1 MQTSESPLSVRSSR
15 VRDRPAATD
24 ALSSIRPTASD
35 GSIYYHTA
43 VSCRQLVSRSS
54 LLRRVGVA
62 ACAIVAIALVAAT
75 IRSPLET
82 GGDGTG
88 GGSGGGEG
96 DGVGQ
101 PAPPESAA
109 DGSVP
114 AFLEYLIILL
124 LVIFALALVWYLLAH
139 RREAVK
145 LIAIGLVVLFITA
158 VLVYAM
164 MAVLPFAAGEFEP
177 PEQLSG
183 SGEGG
188 AGEGGSSGSEEETP
202 ISIGPMFVLL
212 ALLTAIF
219 LGGLFLSRDSS
230 GTEDR
235 RSGSDLADD
244 DSRVDGETTA
254 AVGTAAGAAADR
266 LEETDEFDNA
276 VYRAWQEMTRPLEVD
291 RPDSSTPREFAR
303 AATDAGMDRTD
314 VDELTRL
321 FEDVRYGDAPTTP
334 EREARA
340 IEVLRR
346 IEAEYADASDGDSSD
361 DRIDPKAAERH
372 RSRGDDP

>member
-1 MQTSESPLSVRSSR
+1 M
-15 VRDRPAATD
+15 
-24 ALSSIRPTASD
+24 
-35 GSIYYHTA
+35 
-43 VSCRQLVSRSS
+43 SRSS
-54 LLRRVGVA
+54 LLRRLAVA

-101 PAPPESAA
+101 PAPPESGG
-109 DGSVP
+109 DVTVP
-114 AFLEYLIILL
+114 PFLEYLIVLL

-145 LIAIGLVVLFITA
+145 LIAIGLVVLSVTA

-164 MAVLPFAAGEFEP
+164 MSVLPFAAGEFEP
-177 PEQLSG
+177 PEQFSE

-188 AGEGGSSGSEEETP
+188 DGEGSSGSEEDTSISTGP
-202 ISIGPMFVLL
+202 IFVLL

-219 LGGLFLSRDSS
+219 LGGLFLSRES
-230 GTEDR
+230 GGAEDR
-235 RSGSDLADD
+235 RSGSDLATDD
-244 DSRVDGETTA
+244 ARIDGETTA

-276 VYRAWQEMTRPLEVD
+276 VYRAWKEMTEPLEVA

-303 AATDAGMDRTD
+303 AATDVGMDRTD

-346 IEAEYADASDGDSSD
+346 IEAEYADASDADSSD
-361 DRIDPKAAERH
+361 GRIDPQAAEEH
-372 RSRGDDP
+372 RSRGENR

>member
-1 MQTSESPLSVRSSR
+1 M
-15 VRDRPAATD
+15 
-24 ALSSIRPTASD
+24 
-35 GSIYYHTA
+35 
-43 VSCRQLVSRSS
+43 SRSS
-54 LLRRVGVA
+54 LLRRLAVA

-82 GGDGTG
+82 GSDGTG

-101 PAPPESAA
+101 PAPPESAPDA
-109 DGSVP
+109 SVP
-114 AFLEYLIILL
+114 AFLEYLIVLL
-124 LVIFALALVWYLLAH
+124 LVVLALAIVWYLLAH

-145 LIAIGLVVLFITA
+145 LIAIGLVVLFVTA
-158 VLVYAM
+158 VLVYAVM
-164 MAVLPFAAGEFEP
+164 TVLPFVAGEFEP
-177 PEQLSG
+177 PEQFSE

-188 AGEGGSSGSEEETP
+188 GGEGGSSGSEEDT
-202 ISIGPMFVLL
+202 SFSTGPMFVLL

-219 LGGLFLSRDSS
+219 LGGLFLSRES
-230 GTEDR
+230 GGAEDR

-266 LEETDEFDNA
+266 LEDTDEFDNA
-276 VYRAWQEMTRPLEVD
+276 VYRAWREMTQPLEVD

-346 IEAEYADASDGDSSD
+346 IESEYADPDSDSNDG
-361 DRIDPKAAERH
+361 RIDPHPVEEH
-372 RSRGDDP
+372 RSRGENR